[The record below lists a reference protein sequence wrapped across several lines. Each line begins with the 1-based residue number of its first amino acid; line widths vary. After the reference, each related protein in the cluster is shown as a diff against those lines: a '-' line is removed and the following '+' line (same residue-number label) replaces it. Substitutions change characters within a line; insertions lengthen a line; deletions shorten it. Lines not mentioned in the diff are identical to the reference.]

1 MANESDNSVDI
12 YRLIRKRVSVKGRLT
27 KMKENFESMYA
38 IDSSQL
44 TNIQLKELTCRLDKC
59 QTLFSSFD
67 ELQTDIEAFCDD
79 LEIQLKERDTIE
91 SQFITLIASI
101 QDLLETA
108 KLPRGPGCSRF
119 TSLDLGELQSA
130 GGDAGTTAS
139 APGAR
144 AEPTDTPRERVHVA
158 ISHIFKCSQLS

>member
-12 YRLIRKRVSVKGRLT
+12 SRLIRKRVSVKGRLT
-27 KMKENFESMYA
+27 NMKENSESMYA

-101 QDLLETA
+101 QDLLETP
-108 KLPRGPGCSRF
+108 K
-119 TSLDLGELQSA
+119 SA